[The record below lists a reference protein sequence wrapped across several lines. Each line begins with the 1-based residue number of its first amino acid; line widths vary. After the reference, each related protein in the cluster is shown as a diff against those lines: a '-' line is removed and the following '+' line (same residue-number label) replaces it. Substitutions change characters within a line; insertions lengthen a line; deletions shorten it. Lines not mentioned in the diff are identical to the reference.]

1 VMMPNS
7 TTVMKSTMTKS
18 GMTARA
24 SIVPPMLRD
33 LKVVDVVAPEARA
46 VPDPVAAVDEAPLV
60 MVAVI
65 VPAVVAVEAA
75 VSKNS
80 VLVIG
85 TARIVNSTTSRATIG
100 ARTVARIGPVVAE
113 AAVDVAANA
122 ATLVTVT
129 IPAPDTTVATVTT
142 AVAVVVAVTAIRW
155 LTQIISNAI
164 ICCNYHYIIQHIDL
178 VIQESQTTIYAEQH
192 RRQQKVLHRRQQ
204 ANVIVSS

>member
-1 VMMPNS
+1 
-7 TTVMKSTMTKS
+7 
-18 GMTARA
+18 MTARA
-24 SIVPPMLRD
+24 SIVPSMLRD
-33 LKVVDVVAPEARA
+33 PKVVDVVAPEARA

-75 VSKNS
+75 VSKVTLKERERAKNS

-129 IPAPDTTVATVTT
+129 IPATVTT

-178 VIQESQTTIYAEQH
+178 VIQESQNTIYAEQH